1 VYEGLDRSFPVD
13 YKPDHVT
20 TDHSGKLQV
29 FSHILAQIYRE
40 GERVVLVSNYTQ
52 VKMVLEHCAPPPRA
66 CMKAT
71 MLFVIALNYNGTPL
85 CIPLR

>member
-13 YKPDHVT
+13 YKPDHFT

-29 FSHILAQIYRE
+29 LSHILAQIYRE

-52 VKMVLEHCAPPPRA
+52 VKLTVPRTVLPENSHELGYSTLTCN
-66 CMKAT
+66 
-71 MLFVIALNYNGTPL
+71 VTPL
-85 CIPLR
+85 CLSLDIVF